1 MASEQ
6 HPEDHPAA
14 ARARISGPHHLGSA
28 QRPTSGSHGAESVA
42 DRLSAVLERL
52 VEHGAAPDTAPAHRG
67 WQAATALVL
76 APGEQDIEMAIIERT
91 RREGDRWSGQLAF
104 PGGRREAPDRTLAE
118 TAARETR
125 EEVGLVLGP
134 ALTQVGQHRARV
146 RSGIVAC
153 YAFVL
158 DQPRPMSPDPG
169 EVASAWWVPLGAL
182 TDPDNATTLRYAGLP
197 FPAIDVQGRALWGL
211 TLTLLERFAE
221 LADLQL
227 ATG

>member
-1 MASEQ
+1 MTGGTAQPPTTGTSG
-6 HPEDHPAA
+6 EDPVA
-14 ARARISGPHHLGSA
+14 ARLAAL
-28 QRPTSGSHGAESVA
+28 V
-42 DRLSAVLERL
+42 DRLAKR
-52 VEHGAAPDTAPAHRG
+52 GAAPDTARAHRG

-76 APGEQDIEMAIIERT
+76 APGDHDIEVAIIERT

-104 PGGRREAPDRTLAE
+104 PGGRRETLDRTLAE

-134 ALTQVGQHRARV
+134 ALAQVAQHRPRV
-146 RSGIVAC
+146 RPGIVAC

-158 DQPRPMSPDPG
+158 DQPRRMTLDPG

-211 TLTLLERFAE
+211 TLTLLDRFAE

>member
-1 MASEQ
+1 VT
-6 HPEDHPAA
+6 DAA
-14 ARARISGPHHLGSA
+14 AREPTTGAFGADPVGARLAALID
-28 QRPTSGSHGAESVA
+28 RVAE
-42 DRLSAVLERL
+42 R
-52 VEHGAAPDTAPAHRG
+52 GAAPDTTPAHRG

-76 APGEQDIEMAIIERT
+76 APGEQDIEVAIIERT
-91 RREGDRWSGQLAF
+91 QREGDRWSGQLAL
-104 PGGRREAPDRTLAE
+104 PGGRRETPDRTLAD

-134 ALTQVGQHRARV
+134 ALVQVAQHRARV
-146 RSGIVAC
+146 RPGIVAC

-158 DQPRPMSPDPG
+158 DEPGRMTPDPG

-182 TDPDNATTLRYAGLP
+182 TDPDNATTLRYAGVP

-211 TLTLLERFAE
+211 TLKLLDRFAE